1 MIKISLPL
9 SHETIKRT
17 CTGITFGI
25 GLLISYIYAS
35 PFVVS
40 LVLLSMLAI
49 IIRSEW
55 PRFALLWLTPLYP
68 VAPFVLLIALNHSA
82 YRALLPFVFVVVASY
97 EVGAYGFGK
106 VYGRHKLWSAISP
119 GKTWE
124 GVFGGYVLSV
134 IAAFI
139 YTQRVGHSSFI
150 MTLLTATLLIIAATL
165 GDLFESYL
173 KRRAR
178 LKDAGSLLPGHG
190 GFLDRLD
197 GILGAIIILYPLR
210 VWFATMLGIT

>member
-1 MIKISLPL
+1 MIKISLSL

-25 GLLISYIYAS
+25 GLLISYLYAS
-35 PFVVS
+35 PVVVS
-40 LVLLSMLAI
+40 IVLLSILAI
-49 IIRSEW
+49 IMRYEW

-68 VAPFVLLIALNHSA
+68 IAPFVLLIALNHSTH
-82 YRALLPFVFVVVASY
+82 RALLPFLFVVVACY

-124 GVFGGYVLSV
+124 GVLGGYALSL

-139 YTQRVGHSSFI
+139 YIQHAGHSSFT
-150 MTLLTATLLIIAATL
+150 MTVLATTLLIFAATV

-178 LKDAGSLLPGHG
+178 LKDAGSWLPGHG

-210 VWFATMLGIT
+210 VWFATILGIT